1 MYGVQGMMR
10 DYAGYGM
17 TADKAK
23 ELLAE
28 CMAGKHAEL
37 VRLAAQKA
45 APGIAEWIVSSIME
59 GKSFDRMA
67 VKWELGEAEM
77 MPCCRNS
84 FYAYRKF
91 ALAILDDMLSGKE
104 EGRAWATIIPEG
116 ITRRTAG

>member
-37 VRLAAQKA
+37 VRVGL
-45 APGIAEWIVSSIME
+45 PSSSE
-59 GKSFDRMA
+59 SRGGHPVPKS
-67 VKWELGEAEM
+67 
-77 MPCCRNS
+77 
-84 FYAYRKF
+84 
-91 ALAILDDMLSGKE
+91 
-104 EGRAWATIIPEG
+104 
-116 ITRRTAG
+116 

>member
-37 VRLAAQKA
+37 VRMAAQKA
-45 APGIAEWIVSSIME
+45 APGRI
-59 GKSFDRMA
+59 
-67 VKWELGEAEM
+67 
-77 MPCCRNS
+77 
-84 FYAYRKF
+84 
-91 ALAILDDMLSGKE
+91 
-104 EGRAWATIIPEG
+104 
-116 ITRRTAG
+116 

>member
-84 FYAYRKF
+84 FYAYRKITM
-91 ALAILDDMLSGKE
+91 AILNDMLAGKGKVQDGE
-104 EGRAWATIIPEG
+104 L
-116 ITRRTAG
+116 